1 MSSCLAD
8 WFGSLHLIKFAQYTN
23 RAGRGYEMASC
34 CAVLPRGV
42 SKFS

>member
-8 WFGSLHLIKFAQYTN
+8 WFGSLHLIKFAQCSN
-23 RAGRGYEMASC
+23 GAGRGYGMANC
-34 CAVLPRGV
+34 CVVLPHRV